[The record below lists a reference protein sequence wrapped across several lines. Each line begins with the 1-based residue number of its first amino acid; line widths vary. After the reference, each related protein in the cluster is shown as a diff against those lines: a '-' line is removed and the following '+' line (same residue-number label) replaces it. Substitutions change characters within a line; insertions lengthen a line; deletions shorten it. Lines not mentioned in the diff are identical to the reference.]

1 MSDIRFYH
9 LTRRT
14 AEQALPE
21 LVDRAFSKGH
31 KIVIRCGEEA
41 ETSRLND
48 ALWTFHPDSFLPHGS
63 SKDGNSGRQPIYITH
78 QTDNPAGADVLM
90 LMPGA
95 SDEGIEDYKLCCMIL
110 NGHDEAR
117 ISAARDLW
125 KTLKA
130 AGHSITYWQQS
141 EQGKWEQKA

>member
-31 KIVIRCGEEA
+31 KIVVRCGEEA
-41 ETSRLND
+41 EAVRLND
-48 ALWTFHPDSFLPHGS
+48 ALWTFPPDSFLPHGTA
-63 SKDGNSGRQPIYITH
+63 KDGNSGRQPIYITH
-78 QTDNPAGADVLM
+78 RIDNPAGADVLM

-95 SDEGIEDYKLCCMIL
+95 SEEGIDDYKLCCMIL

-117 ISAARDLW
+117 ISAARGLW
-125 KTLKA
+125 KTWKA